1 MSSASSHAGES
12 RLLPRISST
21 RGFSIHN
28 SLVLIPSQGFRHAA
42 TLLLAKHV
50 RSIPADASQEDI
62 HHACARLADELV
74 ALADDTRAPAE
85 ACDWLTAEFNTTL
98 DRIPYAFDRERA
110 RRAGAAILARVSS
123 RTADIESRDLFL
135 IYVPEDRLPI
145 AAPLAVELTKRR
157 VSVAFADYEVATA
170 AQFADAVARGLD
182 RHRGGVV
189 LHTHA
194 FERARCQI
202 ESPENSR
209 VQIVRHPENPS
220 TVADLAG
227 WAHDL
232 RARNVAK

>member
-1 MSSASSHAGES
+1 MS
-12 RLLPRISST
+12 
-21 RGFSIHN
+21 F
-28 SLVLIPSQGFRHAA
+28 IPSQGFRHAA
-42 TLLLAKHV
+42 TLLLARHV

-62 HHACARLADELV
+62 HRACASLAYELV

-85 ACDWLTAEFNTTL
+85 ACDWLKAEFDTTL
-98 DRIPYAFDRERA
+98 DRIPYPFDRERA

-123 RTADIESRDLFL
+123 RTPDVESRDLFL
-135 IYVPEDRLPI
+135 IYVPEDRLPV

-170 AQFADAVARGLD
+170 PQLADAITRGLD

-189 LHTHA
+189 LHTQA
-194 FERARCQI
+194 FERARWQV
-202 ESPENSR
+202 ELPENSR
-209 VQIVRHPENPS
+209 VRIVPHPESPS

-232 RARNVAK
+232 RTRNAGR